1 MREER
6 QESMQ
11 KRAAMVEEAEAL
23 ANTSDWGRA
32 AGRFQELQ
40 KAWQDLGP
48 APREAVRELGQRFRT
63 ASNTFF
69 ARRREDLTTRKKAW
83 SENMAKKEALCQ
95 RAETLAESTEWDAAS
110 GEMKRLQAEW
120 KTVGAVRRNKSEDI
134 WNRFRA
140 AADKFFE
147 RYHNRHQ
154 IALQG
159 KLAERETTVA
169 SLEALAAATNGE
181 VPANLAEEVQK
192 LRSTWNRSVPIPSAE
207 VQILVDRW
215 EAALAGLIQQ
225 HGDAF
230 KGTELDPAAILTRM
244 EKLIARVEGLV
255 DASAD
260 TRPGLSPTEQLA
272 AKLRNAL
279 ASNAM
284 GGRGADDAKWRN
296 AADVVKEAQASWLR
310 LGPLGSEASKALE
323 GRFRAACRRVMD
335 QVKRHGTHHGGHGGP
350 GGGSGSPSR
359 RPPRQ
364 TVGAAG

>member
-1 MREER
+1 
-6 QESMQ
+6 
-11 KRAAMVEEAEAL
+11 MVEEAEAL
-23 ANTSDWGRA
+23 ASSSDWGTA
-32 AGRFQELQ
+32 AARFQELQ
-40 KAWQDLGP
+40 KAWQELGP
-48 APREAVRELGQRFRT
+48 APREALRELGQRFRT

-69 ARRREDLTTRKKAW
+69 ARRREDLATRKKAW

-95 RAETLAESTEWDAAS
+95 RAEVLAESTEWDAAS
-110 GEMKRLQAEW
+110 SEMKRLQAEW

-154 IALQG
+154 IALQS
-159 KLAERETTVA
+159 KLDERETMVK
-169 SLEALAAATNGE
+169 SLEALGTATNGD

-207 VQILVDRW
+207 VKVLVDRW
-215 EAALAGLIQQ
+215 EAALAGLIQK

-230 KGTELDPAAILTRM
+230 KGTELDPAAILHKM
-244 EKLIARVEGLV
+244 EKLVARVEGLM
-255 DASAD
+255 DATAEP
-260 TRPGLSPTEQLA
+260 RPGLSPTEQLA

-284 GGRGADDAKWRN
+284 GGRVSEDAKWRN
-296 AADVVKEAQASWLR
+296 AADAVKEAQASWLR
-310 LGPLGSEASKALE
+310 LGPLVTEESKALE
-323 GRFRAACRRVMD
+323 GKFRAACRRVMD
-335 QVKRHGTHHGGHGGP
+335 QVKRHSSHHGGHGG
-350 GGGSGSPSR
+350 GHSGGSGSPSR

-364 TVGAAG
+364 AVGAAG